1 MKKWLDKTG
10 AKVTFF
16 CLLIVFTVLSAAGAG
31 GIYYLLETNAYVD
44 KGESLFQNIYES
56 RCYSEVRSVYFYL
69 QEAEPPFTVPPSN
82 EYADMFKKDFRTS
95 DCALEVRL
103 GEEVL
108 LQNYTFSDS
117 AICTVSDDLALGD
130 DQTITITAALDP
142 ARYEMPVGERILAEI
157 VARRYELIAITAVSL
172 AVWLYCL
179 IFTMASAGHW
189 RGYEGIHLTWFDRI
203 PIEIWLGAF
212 LLSYAA
218 FTEFKLFLGPFV
230 VIPLILLVYLFLPVF
245 AAQCK
250 AGTVLKESLTAWILR
265 LFQRVFRWL
274 GYLAANIPLVWKT
287 TVGTVV
293 VLLVDLLCIG
303 NYWDTEFLVF
313 MILVHF
319 VLSLFLIYVAIG
331 LRKLQ
336 KGGQALVKGDYE
348 TKVNTKYLVGD
359 FRRHG
364 EDLNAIQEGVQK
376 AVEQQMRSERMKTEL
391 ITNVS
396 HDIKTPLTSIVNYV
410 DLLKKEKIDNPKA
423 VEYIEVLDRQSNR
436 LRKLTEDLVEASKA
450 ATGNIPVTLADT
462 DVNVFLTQVLGE
474 YQQRLTEGKIESVLT
489 PDKTNPHINADG
501 RLLWRVLDNL
511 LGNVCKYAMPG
522 TRVYL
527 SSETEDGRVL
537 ITLRNISRYPLNI
550 SADEL
555 TERFVRGDASR
566 STEGSGLGLSIA
578 MGLTNLQKG
587 EFKLSVDGDLFKVQ
601 LAFDQVPS
609 EE

>member
-1 MKKWLDKTG
+1 MD
-10 AKVTFF
+10 
-16 CLLIVFTVLSAAGAG
+16 
-31 GIYYLLETNAYVD
+31 
-44 KGESLFQNIYES
+44 
-56 RCYSEVRSVYFYL
+56 
-69 QEAEPPFTVPPSN
+69 
-82 EYADMFKKDFRTS
+82 
-95 DCALEVRL
+95 ALMVQ
-103 GEEVL
+103 V
-108 LQNYTFSDS
+108 
-117 AICTVSDDLALGD
+117 
-130 DQTITITAALDP
+130 
-142 ARYEMPVGERILAEI
+142 IL
-157 VARRYELIAITAVSL
+157 RRYELIAVTAVCFL
-172 AVWLYCL
+172 IWLYCF
-179 IFTMASAGHW
+179 IFTLASAGHW
-189 RGYEGIHLTWFDRI
+189 KGHEGIHLTWLDKI
-203 PIEIWLGAF
+203 PIEVWLAAIVFGLYPDF
-212 LLSYAA
+212 LDLLRA
-218 FTEFKLFLGPFV
+218 FTLVWFGLLFYF
-230 VIPLILLVYLFLPVF
+230 FLTVF

-250 AGTVLKESLTAWILR
+250 AGTVIKGSACAWVLR
-265 LFQRVFRWL
+265 GLRRWIRWF
-274 GYLAANIPLVWKT
+274 GSIVVSIPLVWKT
-287 TVGTVV
+287 CVGLAV
-293 VLLVDLLCIG
+293 VLIVDLVCIS
-303 NYWDTEFLVF
+303 NHWDEEFLVF
-313 MILVHF
+313 MVLVHV
-319 VLSLFLIYVAIG
+319 VLGLFLLYVAIG
-331 LRKLQ
+331 LRRLQ
-336 KGGQALVKGDYE
+336 KGGQALAAGDYSSSVD
-348 TKVNTKYLVGD
+348 TRYLWGD

-450 ATGNIPVTLADT
+450 ASGNIPVALADT

-489 PDKTNPHINADG
+489 LDKTDPHINADG

-527 SSETEDGRVL
+527 SSETEDGHVL

-587 EFKLSVDGDLFKVQ
+587 EFRLSVDGDLFKVQ
-601 LAFDQVPS
+601 LAFDQVLS